1 MFGNTWGIPQDPHP
15 IFFLRSI
22 HSVYQLA
29 LPSKAPCSLESLK
42 MLLKVLDCELKLQCP
57 LLMHPSMLLLQPFVA
72 MGIWE
77 TASLMCA
84 LITLSQE

>member
-1 MFGNTWGIPQDPHP
+1 
-15 IFFLRSI
+15 
-22 HSVYQLA
+22 
-29 LPSKAPCSLESLK
+29 
-42 MLLKVLDCELKLQCP
+42 MLLKVLDCELKLRCP

-84 LITLSQE
+84 LITLNQE